1 MAVKLVLDTDI
12 GDNVDDAFALTLAA
26 RLPEAELLGVVTV
39 GSAPTL
45 RAQLARK
52 VLSACGR
59 VTVPVAAGSAQPLV
73 AEPLRHFPDQA
84 AVLETIDRVFVP
96 PADGVDF
103 LRAVIRQNPTELTV
117 VTLGMLTNVALAFRI
132 EPGLTRL
139 VKKVV
144 MMAGA
149 TGLPYAET
157 NARRDPEAIH
167 IVVSSP
173 VPFTLVTKD
182 ITQHAVMPEEM
193 LERLRT
199 HESPWCQLLWQL
211 TTLWQRSTGA
221 VSPVLNDPLAV
232 AIALFPDLAE
242 TERVRVE
249 VELRGDQTKGCTVIT
264 ADPTGNGE
272 VVKSVDWQR
281 FWALMER
288 ALFST
293 EA

>member
-1 MAVKLVLDTDI
+1 
-12 GDNVDDAFALTLAA
+12 
-26 RLPEAELLGVVTV
+26 
-39 GSAPTL
+39 
-45 RAQLARK
+45 
-52 VLSACGR
+52 
-59 VTVPVAAGSAQPLV
+59 LV

-103 LRAVIRQNPTELTV
+103 LRAVIRQNPAELTV

-149 TGLPYAET
+149 MGLPYAET

-173 VPFTLVTKD
+173 APFTLVTKD
-182 ITQHAVMPEEM
+182 ITQHAVMPEGDV
-193 LERLRT
+193 
-199 HESPWCQLLWQL
+199 
-211 TTLWQRSTGA
+211 GA
-221 VSPVLNDPLAV
+221 IAHPRKPLVSIALAV
-232 AIALFPDLAE
+232 DDALAAQHGRCVARLKRPPCCRHRSLPRFAE

-249 VELRGDQTKGCTVIT
+249 VELRGEQTKGCTVIT

-281 FWALMER
+281 FWALMEQ